1 METPQRSKLWWRH
14 PRGLKGLGSN
24 YPKGQTTLEV
34 GIDDIII
41 NEIAL
46 LFEICAALVWRFIWC
61 FLGQMTSEL
70 VMKLVMM

>member
-14 PRGLKGLGSN
+14 PRGLKGLRSN
-24 YPKGQTTLEV
+24 YPKGETTLEV

-46 LFEICAALVWRFIWC
+46 EIHLVLFGPDDLRACDEACDDVIL
-61 FLGQMTSEL
+61 
-70 VMKLVMM
+70 